1 MTSLVWLLAAGLAAA
16 VPQPQASVAPAAASP
31 QAGASLS
38 TAAKPSVDHERLDAL
53 AGTFRFER
61 TATLPGRAPER
72 TTGVSENRW
81 VLGNRYLECRSLE
94 GEGAGEGASQ
104 SGSVV
109 TYGFDL
115 RRRVYFALLIGSRG
129 TNYQNLEGFYDE
141 PAHSFVLIGKDAGDG
156 RQPGPKLRQIVRVD
170 SRDRHVVE
178 IYAVAPGRL
187 PQKVIEITY
196 SRQ

>member
-1 MTSLVWLLAAGLAAA
+1 MTSQVWLLAAGLATA
-16 VPQPQASVAPAAASP
+16 VPQPQASVAPAASP
-31 QAGASLS
+31 QAGENLS
-38 TAAKPSVDHERLDAL
+38 TAVRPSVDHERLDAL

-81 VLGNRYLECRSLE
+81 ILGNRYLECRSQE
-94 GEGAGEGASQ
+94 GEGGSEG
-104 SGSVV
+104 GNVV

-156 RQPGPKLRQIVRVD
+156 RVPGPKLRQVVRVD

-178 IYAVAPGRL
+178 FYTVAPGRL